1 MSALNGLKAL
11 YEFMK
16 TDVIGYKGGLVTRDN
31 YEKAIRPR
39 LLGALQEAIK
49 KLEMEENQ

>member
-1 MSALNGLKAL
+1 MSTLNGLKAL

-16 TDVIGYKGGLVTRDN
+16 ADVIGYKGGLTTRDN

-39 LLGALQEAIK
+39 LLGALRDAIK
-49 KLEMEENQ
+49 ILEMEENQ